1 MVDPGIAQ
9 VIIKHLNRWYR
20 SRSQPRGVM
29 DHYHRGTRMGFN
41 RAYRTG
47 NGLVALFLLGIG
59 SLLFL
64 IPDLFA
70 NKPLW
75 QQWLVKLGWLGIT
88 VVAVLILLQLFREST
103 IVTDDGLVKT
113 NLLGRITRM
122 DWRELAQFS
131 YKTDDSTVTFRN
143 AARKKLTMS
152 LCYNG
157 WQDFLETAQRR
168 MEPGLYWQVTY
179 GLAMVKAGDQK
190 PKAVKAP
197 ASTKWF
203 SFGKRKKT

>member
-9 VIIKHLNRWYR
+9 VVIKHLNRWYR

-29 DHYHRGTRMGFN
+29 DYYHRGMRMSFN
-41 RAYRTG
+41 TAYRTG
-47 NGLVALFLLGIG
+47 NSLMALFLLGIA

-70 NKPLW
+70 DKPLW
-75 QQWLVKLGWLGIT
+75 QQWLVKLGWMGIT
-88 VVAVLILLQLFREST
+88 AVAVLILLQLFREST

-113 NLLGRITRM
+113 NFLGQVTRM
-122 DWRELAQFS
+122 EWRELKQFG

-143 AARKKLTMS
+143 AARKKLTLS

-157 WQDFLETAQRR
+157 WQDFVEMAARR
-168 MEPGLYWQVTY
+168 MEPNLYWQVTY
-179 GLAMVKAGDQK
+179 GLAMIKAGDQK
-190 PKAVKAP
+190 AKPVKAT
-197 ASTKWF
+197 ARTKTRRF
-203 SFGKRKKT
+203 TFGRKR

>member
-9 VIIKHLNRWYR
+9 VVIKHLNRWYR

-29 DHYHRGTRMGFN
+29 DYYHRGTRMSFN

-47 NGLVALFLLGIG
+47 NSLVALFLLGIA

-70 NKPLW
+70 DKPLW
-75 QQWLVKLGWLGIT
+75 QQWLVKLGWVGIT
-88 VVAVLILLQLFREST
+88 VVAGLMLLQLFREAT
-103 IVTDDGLVKT
+103 IVNDDGLMKI
-113 NLLGRITRM
+113 NLFGQITRM
-122 DWRELAQFS
+122 EWRELAQFS

-143 AARKKLTMS
+143 AARQKLTLS

-157 WQDFLETAQRR
+157 WQDFVELAARR
-168 MEPGLYWQVTY
+168 MEPSLYWQVTY
-179 GLAMVKAGDQK
+179 GLAMVRAGDQK
-190 PKAVKAP
+190 AKPVKTTTKA
-197 ASTKWF
+197 KWF
-203 SFGKRKKT
+203 RFGRKR